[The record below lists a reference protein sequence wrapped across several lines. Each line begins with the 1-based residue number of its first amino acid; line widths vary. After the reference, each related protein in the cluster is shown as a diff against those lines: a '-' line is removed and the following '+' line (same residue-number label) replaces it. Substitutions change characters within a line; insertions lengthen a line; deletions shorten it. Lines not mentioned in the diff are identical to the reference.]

1 MNKVVKK
8 MGTSHEQVFNKSCT
22 SHEQI
27 VKKSWKSIAQVDQV
41 MWSCPGCS
49 IPGDVMGNRDTQQHV
64 LTYLAYEEFRDVK
77 DLTED
82 KDIVKYFEQ
91 VIQKRLNDA

>member
-1 MNKVVKK
+1 
-8 MGTSHEQVFNKSCT
+8 
-22 SHEQI
+22 
-27 VKKSWKSIAQVDQV
+27 

-64 LTYLAYEEFRDVK
+64 LICLAYEEFRDGK

-91 VIQKRLNDA
+91 VIQKRLNNA